1 MSISELKL
9 QIVPILKK
17 SGVKRS
23 SLFGSF
29 ARGEQKVGSDVDVLV
44 EMPRGANLLDLVQL
58 KFDLEESLD
67 RDVDVLTYDS
77 LHPSLKSSIQ
87 KDAVSIF

>member
-9 QIVPILKK
+9 QIIPILKK
-17 SGVKRS
+17 SGVKKS
-23 SLFGSF
+23 SIFGSF
-29 ARGEQKVGSDVDVLV
+29 ARGDQKADSDVDVLV
-44 EMPRGANLLDLVQL
+44 EMPSNANLLDLVQL

-87 KDAVSIF
+87 KDAVLMF